1 MTYFWKI
8 FRFAKPYS
16 KYMALNIF
24 FNVLYAF
31 FNAFSFLVLMPMLE
45 VLFGENRAVYTK
57 PSFSGALDFKTY
69 VSDRMSFEVT
79 RYAGEDPQRALLLVI
94 SLILVTFLLKNLFNY
109 IALFFITFLRNGI
122 LKDIRIALY
131 NTITKMSMAHFTEK
145 RKGDLMSRVSND
157 VTEIQY
163 SFLSIIEL
171 LIREPLTITFAL
183 IMMLGI
189 SAKLT
194 LFVLLFVPF
203 AGILISR
210 IGKTLQ
216 PKSNKVQIEVGEV
229 LAKIEETISGLNIIK
244 AFRAEG
250 SFQAKFKDTNQR
262 LFKLSN
268 SLINRM
274 NLSSP
279 LSEFL
284 GIGVFAV
291 LLWYGGSLVLVEKQ
305 LNAAAFLTFLLL
317 AYGVLTPAKGISKA
331 LYSIKKGN
339 AAAARILEVLETP
352 NPIVDPV
359 KPEKMSAFSKEISF
373 NKVSFAYENEL
384 VIDKLNLTIPK
395 GSSVALVGPSGGGKS
410 TIANLVPRFYDVNE
424 GSISIDGTDI
434 RQITKNDLRS
444 LMGIVTQDSIL
455 FNDTVANNLRIAKP
469 DATEKELKNA
479 AEIANA
485 LSFIEALPKG
495 FDTAIGDQGNKL
507 SGGQKQR
514 LSIAR
519 AVLKNPEILILD
531 EATSA
536 LDTESERLVQE
547 ALIKMMKS
555 RTSLVIA
562 HRLSTIQNA
571 DLIVVLQNGK
581 IAEKGIHEELIAK
594 NGTYKKLIELQ
605 SFQKYTP

>member
-45 VLFGENRAVYTK
+45 VLFGENRAVYSK
-57 PSFSGALDFKTY
+57 PSFSSALDFKTY

-183 IMMLGI
+183 IMMFSI
-189 SAKLT
+189 SGKLT

-210 IGKTLQ
+210 IGKNLQ

-250 SFQAKFKDTNQR
+250 SFQAKFKNTNQR

-305 LNAAAFLTFLLL
+305 LNAAAFITFLGL

-359 KPEKMSAFSKEISF
+359 NPEKKTTFSKEISF
-373 NKVSFAYENEL
+373 NKVSFAYEDEL

-410 TIANLVPRFYDVNE
+410 TIANLVPRFYDVSE

-434 RQITKNDLRS
+434 RQFTKNNLRS

-479 AEIANA
+479 TEIANA
-485 LSFIEALPKG
+485 LSFIEALPKE
-495 FDTAIGDQGNKL
+495 FETVIGDQGNKL

-536 LDTESERLVQE
+536 LDTESERLVQD
-547 ALIKMMKS
+547 ALIQMMKS

-562 HRLSTIQNA
+562 HRLSTIQNV

-581 IAEKGIHEELIAK
+581 ITEKGTHNELIAR

-605 SFQKYTP
+605 SFQ

>member
-8 FRFAKPYS
+8 FRFAEPYS

-131 NTITKMSMAHFTEK
+131 NSITKMSMAHFTEK

-157 VTEIQY
+157 VIEIQY

-434 RQITKNDLRS
+434 RQITKNELRS

-495 FDTAIGDQGNKL
+495 FDATIGDQGNKL

-555 RTSLVIA
+555 RTSLIIA

-581 IAEKGIHEELIAK
+581 ITEKGTHEELIAK
-594 NGTYKKLIELQ
+594 KGTYKKLIELQ
-605 SFQKYTP
+605 SFQ

>member
-1 MTYFWKI
+1 
-8 FRFAKPYS
+8 
-16 KYMALNIF
+16 MALNIF

-45 VLFGENRAVYTK
+45 VLFGENRAVYAK
-57 PSFSGALDFKTY
+57 PLFSSALDFKTY

-171 LIREPLTITFAL
+171 LIREPLTIVFAL
-183 IMMLGI
+183 LMMFSI

-203 AGILISR
+203 AGILITR

-216 PKSNKVQIEVGEV
+216 PKSNKVQVEVGEV

-250 SFQAKFKDTNQR
+250 SFQSKFRDTNQR

-284 GIGVFAV
+284 GISVFAV

-305 LNAAAFLTFLLL
+305 LNAAAFITFLGL

-352 NPIVDPV
+352 NPIVDTV
-359 KPEKMSAFSKEISF
+359 KPKKMSAFNKGVRF
-373 NKVSFAYENEL
+373 NEVSFAYEDEL

-434 RQITKNDLRS
+434 RQFTKNDLRS

-495 FDTAIGDQGNKL
+495 FDTSIGDQGNKL

-581 IAEKGIHEELIAK
+581 IAEKGTHEELIAK
-594 NGTYKKLIELQ
+594 KGTYKKLIELQ
-605 SFQKYTP
+605 SFQ

>member
-57 PSFSGALDFKTY
+57 PSFSSALDFKTY

-171 LIREPLTITFAL
+171 LIREPLTIVFAL
-183 IMMLGI
+183 LMMFSI

-203 AGILISR
+203 AGILITR

-216 PKSNKVQIEVGEV
+216 PKSNKVQVEVGEV

-250 SFQAKFKDTNQR
+250 SFQSKFRDTNQR

-284 GIGVFAV
+284 GISVFAV

-305 LNAAAFLTFLLL
+305 LNAAAFITFLGL

-359 KPEKMSAFSKEISF
+359 KPKKMSAFNKGVRFKE
-373 NKVSFAYENEL
+373 VSFAYEDEL

-434 RQITKNDLRS
+434 RQFTKNDLRS

-495 FDTAIGDQGNKL
+495 FDTSIGDQGNKL

-581 IAEKGIHEELIAK
+581 IAEKGTHEELIAK
-594 NGTYKKLIELQ
+594 KGTYKKLIELQ
-605 SFQKYTP
+605 SFQ

>member
-57 PSFSGALDFKTY
+57 PSFSSALDFKTY

-171 LIREPLTITFAL
+171 LIREPLTIVFAL
-183 IMMLGI
+183 LMMFSI

-203 AGILISR
+203 AGILITR

-216 PKSNKVQIEVGEV
+216 PKSNKVQVEVGEV

-250 SFQAKFKDTNQR
+250 SFQSKFRDTNQR

-284 GIGVFAV
+284 GISVFAV

-305 LNAAAFLTFLLL
+305 LNAAAFITFLGL

-359 KPEKMSAFSKEISF
+359 KPKKMSAF
-373 NKVSFAYENEL
+373 NKGVRFSEVSFAYEDEL

-434 RQITKNDLRS
+434 RQFTKNDLRS

-469 DATEKELKNA
+469 DATEKELRNA

-485 LSFIEALPKG
+485 LSFIKALPKG
-495 FDTAIGDQGNKL
+495 FDTNIGEQGNKL

-581 IAEKGIHEELIAK
+581 IAEKGTHEELIAK
-594 NGTYKKLIELQ
+594 KGTYKKLIELQ
-605 SFQKYTP
+605 SFQ

>member
-24 FNVLYAF
+24 FNILYAF

-57 PSFSGALDFKTY
+57 PSFSSALDFKTY

-171 LIREPLTITFAL
+171 LIREPLTIVFAL
-183 IMMLGI
+183 LMMFSI

-203 AGILISR
+203 AGILITR

-216 PKSNKVQIEVGEV
+216 PKSNKVQVEVGEV

-250 SFQAKFKDTNQR
+250 SFQSKFRYTNQR

-284 GIGVFAV
+284 GISVFAV

-305 LNAAAFLTFLLL
+305 LNAAAFITFLGL

-359 KPEKMSAFSKEISF
+359 KPKKMSAINKGVRF
-373 NKVSFAYENEL
+373 NEVSFAYEDEL

-434 RQITKNDLRS
+434 RQFTKNDLRS

-495 FDTAIGDQGNKL
+495 FDTSIGDQGNKL

-547 ALIKMMKS
+547 ALIEMMKS

-581 IAEKGIHEELIAK
+581 IAEKGTHEELIAK
-594 NGTYKKLIELQ
+594 KGTYKKLIELQ
-605 SFQKYTP
+605 SFQ

>member
-57 PSFSGALDFKTY
+57 PSFSSDLDFKTY
-69 VSDRMSFEVT
+69 VSDRISFEVT

-171 LIREPLTITFAL
+171 LIREPLTIVFAL
-183 IMMLGI
+183 LMMFSI

-203 AGILISR
+203 AGILITR

-216 PKSNKVQIEVGEV
+216 PKSNKVQVEVGEV

-250 SFQAKFKDTNQR
+250 SFQSKFRDTNQR

-284 GIGVFAV
+284 GISVFAV

-305 LNAAAFLTFLLL
+305 LNAAAFITFLGL

-359 KPEKMSAFSKEISF
+359 KPKKMSVF
-373 NKVSFAYENEL
+373 NKGVRFNEVSFAYEDEL

-434 RQITKNDLRS
+434 RQFTKNDLRS

-495 FDTAIGDQGNKL
+495 FDTSIGDQGNKL

-581 IAEKGIHEELIAK
+581 IAEKGTHEELIAK
-594 NGTYKKLIELQ
+594 KGTYKKLIELQ
-605 SFQKYTP
+605 SFQ

>member
-45 VLFGENRAVYTK
+45 VLFGENRAVYAK
-57 PSFSGALDFKTY
+57 PLFSSALDFKTY

-131 NTITKMSMAHFTEK
+131 ITITKMSMAHFTEK

-171 LIREPLTITFAL
+171 LIREPLTIVFAL
-183 IMMLGI
+183 LMMFSI

-203 AGILISR
+203 AGILITR

-216 PKSNKVQIEVGEV
+216 PKSNKVQVEVGEV

-250 SFQAKFKDTNQR
+250 SFQSKFRDTNQR

-284 GIGVFAV
+284 GISVFAV

-305 LNAAAFLTFLLL
+305 LNAAAFITFLGL

-359 KPEKMSAFSKEISF
+359 KPKKMSAFNKGVRF
-373 NKVSFAYENEL
+373 NEVSFAYEDEL

-434 RQITKNDLRS
+434 RQFTKNDLRS

-495 FDTAIGDQGNKL
+495 FDTSIGDQGNKL

-581 IAEKGIHEELIAK
+581 IAEKGTHEELIAK
-594 NGTYKKLIELQ
+594 KGTYKKLIELQ
-605 SFQKYTP
+605 SFQ

>member
-57 PSFSGALDFKTY
+57 PSLSGDWDFKTY

-79 RYAGEDPQRALLLVI
+79 RYAGEDPQRALLMVI
-94 SLILVTFLLKNLFNY
+94 SLILVTFLLKNIFNY

-122 LKDIRIALY
+122 LKDIRISLY

-171 LIREPLTITFAL
+171 LIREPLTINFAL
-183 IMMLGI
+183 IMMFSI

-244 AFRAEG
+244 AFRAET

-305 LNAAAFLTFLLL
+305 LNAAAFITFLGL

-331 LYSIKKGN
+331 MYSIKKGN

-359 KPEKMSAFSKEISF
+359 KPEKMSAFNKRVTF

-455 FNDTVANNLRIAKP
+455 FNDTVANNLRMAKP
-469 DATEKELKNA
+469 DATEKELKSA

-495 FDTAIGDQGNKL
+495 FDTRIGDQGNKL

-581 IAEKGIHEELIAK
+581 ITEKGTHEELIAK

-605 SFQKYTP
+605 SFQ

>member
-57 PSFSGALDFKTY
+57 PSFSSALDFKTY

-122 LKDIRIALY
+122 LKDIRITLY

-171 LIREPLTITFAL
+171 LIREPLTIVFAL
-183 IMMLGI
+183 LMMFSI

-203 AGILISR
+203 AGILITR

-216 PKSNKVQIEVGEV
+216 PKSNKVQVEVGEV

-250 SFQAKFKDTNQR
+250 SFQSKFRDTNQR

-284 GIGVFAV
+284 GISVFAV

-305 LNAAAFLTFLLL
+305 LNAAAFITFLGL

-359 KPEKMSAFSKEISF
+359 KPKKMSAFNKGVRF
-373 NKVSFAYENEL
+373 NEVSFAYEDEL

-434 RQITKNDLRS
+434 RQFTKNDLRS

-469 DATEKELKNA
+469 DATEKELRNA

-485 LSFIEALPKG
+485 LSFIKALPKG
-495 FDTAIGDQGNKL
+495 FDTNIGEQGNKL

-581 IAEKGIHEELIAK
+581 IAEKGTHEELIAK
-594 NGTYKKLIELQ
+594 KGTYKKLIELQ
-605 SFQKYTP
+605 SFQ

>member
-57 PSFSGALDFKTY
+57 PSFSSALDFKTY

-131 NTITKMSMAHFTEK
+131 NAITKMSMAHFTEK

-194 LFVLLFVPF
+194 FFVLLFVPF

-250 SFQAKFKDTNQR
+250 AFQAKFKDTNQR

-268 SLINRM
+268 SLINRV

-305 LNAAAFLTFLLL
+305 LNAAAFITFLGL

-359 KPEKMSAFSKEISF
+359 KPKKMSAFNKGVRF
-373 NKVSFAYENEL
+373 NEVSFAYEDEL

-434 RQITKNDLRS
+434 RQFTKNDLRS

-495 FDTAIGDQGNKL
+495 FDTRIGDQGNKL

-581 IAEKGIHEELIAK
+581 IAEKGTHEELIAK
-594 NGTYKKLIELQ
+594 KGTYKKLIELQ
-605 SFQKYTP
+605 SFQ

>member
-171 LIREPLTITFAL
+171 LIREPLTIAFAL
-183 IMMLGI
+183 IMMFSI

-250 SFQAKFKDTNQR
+250 AFQAKFKDTNQR

-268 SLINRM
+268 SLINRV

-305 LNAAAFLTFLLL
+305 LNAAAFITFLGL

-373 NKVSFAYENEL
+373 NKVSFAYEDKL

-469 DATEKELKNA
+469 DASEKELKNA
-479 AEIANA
+479 AKIANA

-581 IAEKGIHEELIAK
+581 IAEKGTHEELIAK

-605 SFQKYTP
+605 SFQ

>member
-8 FRFAKPYS
+8 FRFAEPYS

-122 LKDIRIALY
+122 LKDIRISLY

-171 LIREPLTITFAL
+171 LIREPLTIAFAL
-183 IMMLGI
+183 IMMFSI
-189 SAKLT
+189 SAKLS

-262 LFKLSN
+262 LFRLSN

-305 LNAAAFLTFLLL
+305 LNAAAFITFLGL

-331 LYSIKKGN
+331 MYSIKKGN

-395 GSSVALVGPSGGGKS
+395 GSSVALVGTSGGGKS

-434 RQITKNDLRS
+434 RQITKNELRS

-495 FDTAIGDQGNKL
+495 FDATIGDQGNKL

-555 RTSLVIA
+555 RTSLIIA

-581 IAEKGIHEELIAK
+581 ITEKGTHEELIAK
-594 NGTYKKLIELQ
+594 KGTYKKLIELQ
-605 SFQKYTP
+605 SFQ

>member
-8 FRFAKPYS
+8 FRFAEPYS

-122 LKDIRIALY
+122 LKDIRISLY

-171 LIREPLTITFAL
+171 LIREPLTIAFAL
-183 IMMLGI
+183 IMMFSI

-262 LFKLSN
+262 LFRLSN

-305 LNAAAFLTFLLL
+305 LNAAAFITFLGL

-373 NKVSFAYENEL
+373 NKVSFAYEEEI

-434 RQITKNDLRS
+434 RRFTKNDLRS

-479 AEIANA
+479 AKIANA

-581 IAEKGIHEELIAK
+581 IAEKGTHEELISK
-594 NGTYKKLIELQ
+594 NVTYKKLIELQ
-605 SFQKYTP
+605 SFQ

>member
-57 PSFSGALDFKTY
+57 PLLSSALDFKTY

-171 LIREPLTITFAL
+171 LIREPLTIVFAL
-183 IMMLGI
+183 LMMFSI

-203 AGILISR
+203 AGILITR

-216 PKSNKVQIEVGEV
+216 PKSNKVQVEVGEV

-250 SFQAKFKDTNQR
+250 SFQSKFRDTNQR

-284 GIGVFAV
+284 GISVFAV

-305 LNAAAFLTFLLL
+305 LNAAAFITFLGL

-359 KPEKMSAFSKEISF
+359 KPKKMSAFNKGVRF
-373 NKVSFAYENEL
+373 NEVSFAYEDEL

-434 RQITKNDLRS
+434 RQFTKNDLRS

-495 FDTAIGDQGNKL
+495 FDTSIGDQGNKL

-581 IAEKGIHEELIAK
+581 IAEKGTHEELIAK
-594 NGTYKKLIELQ
+594 KGTYKKLIELQ
-605 SFQKYTP
+605 SFQ

>member
-57 PSFSGALDFKTY
+57 PSFSSALDFKTY

-171 LIREPLTITFAL
+171 LIREPLTIVFAL
-183 IMMLGI
+183 LMMFSI

-203 AGILISR
+203 AGILITR

-216 PKSNKVQIEVGEV
+216 PKSNKVQVEVGEV

-250 SFQAKFKDTNQR
+250 SFQSKFRDTNQR

-284 GIGVFAV
+284 GISVFAV

-305 LNAAAFLTFLLL
+305 LNAAAFITFLGL

-359 KPEKMSAFSKEISF
+359 KPKKMSAFNKGVRF
-373 NKVSFAYENEL
+373 NEVSFAYEDEL

-434 RQITKNDLRS
+434 RQFTKNDLRS

-469 DATEKELKNA
+469 DATEKELRNA

-495 FDTAIGDQGNKL
+495 FDTSIGDQGNKL

-581 IAEKGIHEELIAK
+581 IAEKGTHEELIAK
-594 NGTYKKLIELQ
+594 KGTYKKLIELQ
-605 SFQKYTP
+605 SFQ

>member
-57 PSFSGALDFKTY
+57 PLFSSALDFKTY

-171 LIREPLTITFAL
+171 LIREPLTIVFAL
-183 IMMLGI
+183 LMMFSI

-203 AGILISR
+203 AGILITR

-216 PKSNKVQIEVGEV
+216 PKSNKVQVEVGEV
-229 LAKIEETISGLNIIK
+229 LSKIEETISGLNIIK

-250 SFQAKFKDTNQR
+250 SFQSKFRDTNQR

-284 GIGVFAV
+284 GISVFAV

-305 LNAAAFLTFLLL
+305 LNAAAFITFLGL

-359 KPEKMSAFSKEISF
+359 KPKKMSAFNKGVRF
-373 NKVSFAYENEL
+373 NEVSFAYEDEL

-434 RQITKNDLRS
+434 RQFTKNDLRS

-495 FDTAIGDQGNKL
+495 FDTSIGDQGNKL

-581 IAEKGIHEELIAK
+581 IAEKGTHEELIAK
-594 NGTYKKLIELQ
+594 KGTYKKLIELQ
-605 SFQKYTP
+605 SFQ

>member
-1 MTYFWKI
+1 MSYFWEI
-8 FRFAKPYS
+8 FGFAKPYK
-16 KYMALNIF
+16 KYMALNVF
-24 FNVLYAF
+24 FNILYAF

-45 VLFGENRAVYTK
+45 VLFGENRVVETK
-57 PSFSGALDFKTY
+57 PSINSAMDFKRF
-69 VSDRMSFEVT
+69 VSDRMNYEVT
-79 RYAGEDPQRALLLVI
+79 RFSNDDPERALLLVI
-94 SLILVTFLLKNLFNY
+94 SLILVTFFLKNIFNY
-109 IALFFITFLRNGI
+109 AALFFITFLRNGI

-131 NTITKMSMAHFTEK
+131 NKVTNMSMSHFTEK

-171 LIREPLTITFAL
+171 LIREPLTIFFAL
-183 IMMLGI
+183 IMMFSI

-194 LFVLLFVPF
+194 LFVLIFVPF

-244 AFRAEG
+244 AFRAE
-250 SFQAKFKDTNQR
+250 SNFQEKFKQTNQR

-279 LSEFL
+279 LSEFM

-305 LNAAAFLTFLLL
+305 MNAAAFITFLGL

-331 LYSIKKGN
+331 LYNIKKGN
-339 AAAARILEVLETP
+339 AAAARVLEVLETE
-352 NPIVDPV
+352 NPIKNPKNPVDFG
-359 KPEKMSAFSKEISF
+359 KF
-373 NKVSFAYENEL
+373 NKNITFKDVSFSYENEI
-384 VIDKLNLTIPK
+384 VIDTLNLTIKK
-395 GSSVALVGPSGGGKS
+395 GTSVALVGPSGGGKS
-410 TIANLVPRFYDVNE
+410 TIANLVPRFYDVTK
-424 GSISIDGTDI
+424 GCIQIDGNDI
-434 RQITKNDLRS
+434 RDISKDDLRE

-455 FNDTVANNLRIAKP
+455 FNDSIRNNLRIAKP
-469 DATEKELKNA
+469 DATDEEMRKA
-479 AEIANA
+479 TQIANA
-485 LSFIEALPKG
+485 LSFIEALPNG
-495 FDTAIGDQGNKL
+495 FDTVIGDQGNKL

-514 LSIAR
+514 LSISR
-519 AVLKNPEILILD
+519 AVLKDPAVLILD

-536 LDTESERLVQE
+536 LDTESERLVQD
-547 ALIKMMKS
+547 ALIQMMKN

-571 DLIVVLQNGK
+571 DLIIVLQNGK
-581 IAEKGIHEELIAK
+581 IVEKGKHEELIAK
-594 NGTYKKLIELQ
+594 KGVYKKLIELQ
-605 SFQKYTP
+605 SFQ

>member
-8 FRFAKPYS
+8 FRFAKPYY

-57 PSFSGALDFKTY
+57 PSFSSALDFKTY

-171 LIREPLTITFAL
+171 LIREPLTIVFAL
-183 IMMLGI
+183 LMMFSI

-203 AGILISR
+203 AGILITR

-216 PKSNKVQIEVGEV
+216 PKSNKVQVEVGEV

-250 SFQAKFKDTNQR
+250 SFQSKFRDTNQR

-284 GIGVFAV
+284 GISVFAV

-305 LNAAAFLTFLLL
+305 LNAAAFITFLGL

-359 KPEKMSAFSKEISF
+359 KPKKMSAFNKGVRF
-373 NKVSFAYENEL
+373 NEVSFAYEDEL

-434 RQITKNDLRS
+434 RQFTKNDLRS

-469 DATEKELKNA
+469 DATEKELRNA

-495 FDTAIGDQGNKL
+495 FDTSIGDQGNKL

-547 ALIKMMKS
+547 ALIKTMKS

-571 DLIVVLQNGK
+571 DLIVVFQNGK
-581 IAEKGIHEELIAK
+581 IAEKGTHEELIAK
-594 NGTYKKLIELQ
+594 KGTYKKLIELQ
-605 SFQKYTP
+605 SFQ

>member
-1 MTYFWKI
+1 MSYFWKI
-8 FRFAKPYS
+8 FGFAKPYK
-16 KYMALNIF
+16 KYMALNVF
-24 FNVLYAF
+24 FNILYAF

-45 VLFGENRAVYTK
+45 VLFGEDRVVETK
-57 PSFSGALDFKTY
+57 PSFNSAMDFKRF
-69 VSDRMSFEVT
+69 VSDRMNYEVT
-79 RYAGEDPQRALLLVI
+79 RFSNDDPERALLLVI
-94 SLILVTFLLKNLFNY
+94 SLILVTFFLKNIFNY
-109 IALFFITFLRNGI
+109 AALFFITFLRNGI

-131 NTITKMSMAHFTEK
+131 NKVTNMSMPHFTEK

-171 LIREPLTITFAL
+171 LIREPLTIFFAL
-183 IMMLGI
+183 IMMFSI

-194 LFVLLFVPF
+194 LFVLIFVPF

-244 AFRAEG
+244 AFRAE
-250 SFQAKFKDTNQR
+250 SNFQEKFKQTNQR

-279 LSEFL
+279 LSEFM

-305 LNAAAFLTFLLL
+305 MNAAAFITFLGL

-331 LYSIKKGN
+331 LYNIKKGN
-339 AAAARILEVLETP
+339 AAAARVLEVLETE
-352 NPIVDPV
+352 NPIKNPKNPVDFG
-359 KPEKMSAFSKEISF
+359 KF
-373 NKVSFAYENEL
+373 NKNITFKDVSFSYENEI
-384 VIDKLNLTIPK
+384 VIDTLNLTIKK
-395 GSSVALVGPSGGGKS
+395 GTSVALVGPSGGGKS
-410 TIANLVPRFYDVNE
+410 TIANLVPRFYDVTK
-424 GSISIDGTDI
+424 GCIQIDGNDI
-434 RQITKNDLRS
+434 RDISKDDLRE

-455 FNDTVANNLRIAKP
+455 FNDSIRNNLRIAKP
-469 DATEKELKNA
+469 DATDEEMRKA
-479 AEIANA
+479 TQIANA
-485 LSFIEALPKG
+485 LSFIEALPNG
-495 FDTAIGDQGNKL
+495 FDTVIGDQGNKL

-514 LSIAR
+514 LSISR
-519 AVLKNPEILILD
+519 AVLKDPAVLILD

-536 LDTESERLVQE
+536 LDTESERLVQD
-547 ALIKMMKS
+547 ALIQMMKN

-571 DLIVVLQNGK
+571 DLIIVLQNGK
-581 IAEKGIHEELIAK
+581 IVEKGKHEELIAK
-594 NGTYKKLIELQ
+594 KGV
-605 SFQKYTP
+605 

>member
-1 MTYFWKI
+1 M
-8 FRFAKPYS
+8 
-16 KYMALNIF
+16 
-24 FNVLYAF
+24 
-31 FNAFSFLVLMPMLE
+31 
-45 VLFGENRAVYTK
+45 
-57 PSFSGALDFKTY
+57 DFKSF
-69 VSDRMSFEVT
+69 VSDRMNYEVT
-79 RYAGEDPQRALLLVI
+79 RFSNDDPERALLLVI
-94 SLILVTFLLKNLFNY
+94 SLILVTFFLKNIFNY
-109 IALFFITFLRNGI
+109 AALFFITFLRNGI

-131 NTITKMSMAHFTEK
+131 NKVTNMSMSHFTEK

-171 LIREPLTITFAL
+171 LIREPLTIFFAL
-183 IMMLGI
+183 IMMFSI

-194 LFVLLFVPF
+194 LFVLIFVPF

-244 AFRAEG
+244 AFRAE
-250 SFQAKFKDTNQR
+250 SNFQEKFKQTNQR

-279 LSEFL
+279 LSEFM

-305 LNAAAFLTFLLL
+305 MNAAAFITFLGL

-331 LYSIKKGN
+331 LYNIKKGN
-339 AAAARILEVLETP
+339 AAAARVLEVLETE
-352 NPIVDPV
+352 NPIKNPKNPVDFG
-359 KPEKMSAFSKEISF
+359 KF
-373 NKVSFAYENEL
+373 NKNITFKDVSFSYENEI
-384 VIDKLNLTIPK
+384 VIDTLNLTIKK
-395 GSSVALVGPSGGGKS
+395 GTSVALVGPSGGGKS
-410 TIANLVPRFYDVNE
+410 TIANLVPRFYDVTK
-424 GSISIDGTDI
+424 GCIQIDGNDI
-434 RQITKNDLRS
+434 RDISKDDLRE

-455 FNDTVANNLRIAKP
+455 FNDSIRNNLRIAKP
-469 DATEKELKNA
+469 DATDEEMRKA
-479 AEIANA
+479 TQIANA
-485 LSFIEALPKG
+485 LSFIEALPNG
-495 FDTAIGDQGNKL
+495 FDTVIGDQGNKL

-514 LSIAR
+514 LSISR
-519 AVLKNPEILILD
+519 AVLKDPAVLILD

-536 LDTESERLVQE
+536 LDTESERLVQD
-547 ALIKMMKS
+547 ALIQMMKN

-571 DLIVVLQNGK
+571 DLIIVLQNGK
-581 IAEKGIHEELIAK
+581 IVEKGKHEELIAK
-594 NGTYKKLIELQ
+594 KGVYKKLIELQ
-605 SFQKYTP
+605 SFQ

>member
-1 MTYFWKI
+1 MTYFCKI

-183 IMMLGI
+183 IMMLSI

-194 LFVLLFVPF
+194 FFVLLFVPF

-359 KPEKMSAFSKEISF
+359 NPEKMSAFSKEISF

-469 DATEKELKNA
+469 NATEKELKNA

-581 IAEKGIHEELIAK
+581 IAEKGTHEELIAK

-605 SFQKYTP
+605 SFQ

>member
-45 VLFGENRAVYTK
+45 VLFGENRAVYSK
-57 PSFSGALDFKTY
+57 PSFSSALDFKTY

-194 LFVLLFVPF
+194 FFVLLFVPF

-250 SFQAKFKDTNQR
+250 AFQAKFKNTNQR

-424 GSISIDGTDI
+424 GSISIDGTGI

>member
-45 VLFGENRAVYTK
+45 VLFGENRSVYTK
-57 PSFSGALDFKTY
+57 PSFYGALDFKTY

-79 RYAGEDPQRALLLVI
+79 RYAGEDPQRALVLVI

-122 LKDIRIALY
+122 LKDIRIDLY

-171 LIREPLTITFAL
+171 LIREPLTIAFAL
-183 IMMLGI
+183 IMMFSI

-229 LAKIEETISGLNIIK
+229 LSKIEETISGLNIIK

-305 LNAAAFLTFLLL
+305 LNAAAFITFLGL

-352 NPIVDPV
+352 NPIADPV

-395 GSSVALVGPSGGGKS
+395 GYSVALVGQSGGGKS

-455 FNDTVANNLRIAKP
+455 FNDTVADNLRIAKP
-469 DATEKELKNA
+469 NATEKELKNA
-479 AEIANA
+479 TEIANA

-495 FDTAIGDQGNKL
+495 FETTIGDQGNKL

-547 ALIKMMKS
+547 ALIKMMKT

-581 IAEKGIHEELIAK
+581 IAEKGTHEELIEK

-605 SFQKYTP
+605 SFQ

>member
-1 MTYFWKI
+1 MSYFWKI
-8 FRFAKPYS
+8 FGFAKPYK
-16 KYMALNIF
+16 KYMALNVF
-24 FNVLYAF
+24 FNILYAF

-45 VLFGENRAVYTK
+45 VLFGEDRVVETK
-57 PSFSGALDFKTY
+57 PSFNSAMDFKRF
-69 VSDRMSFEVT
+69 VSDRMNYEVT
-79 RYAGEDPQRALLLVI
+79 RFSNDDPERALLLVI
-94 SLILVTFLLKNLFNY
+94 SLILVTFFLKNIFNY
-109 IALFFITFLRNGI
+109 AALFFITFLRNGI

-131 NTITKMSMAHFTEK
+131 NKVTNMSMPHFTEK

-171 LIREPLTITFAL
+171 LIREPLTIFFAL
-183 IMMLGI
+183 IMMFSI

-194 LFVLLFVPF
+194 LFVLIFVPF

-244 AFRAEG
+244 AFRAE
-250 SFQAKFKDTNQR
+250 SNFQEKFKQTNQR

-279 LSEFL
+279 LSEFM

-305 LNAAAFLTFLLL
+305 MNAAAFITFLGL

-331 LYSIKKGN
+331 LYNIKKGN
-339 AAAARILEVLETP
+339 AAAARVLEVLETE
-352 NPIVDPV
+352 NPIKNPKNPVDFG
-359 KPEKMSAFSKEISF
+359 KF
-373 NKVSFAYENEL
+373 NKNITFKDVSFSYENEI
-384 VIDKLNLTIPK
+384 VIDTLNLTIKK
-395 GSSVALVGPSGGGKS
+395 GTSVALVGPSGGGKS
-410 TIANLVPRFYDVNE
+410 TIANLVPRFYDVTK
-424 GSISIDGTDI
+424 GCIQIDGNDI
-434 RQITKNDLRS
+434 RDISKDDLRE

-455 FNDTVANNLRIAKP
+455 FNDSIRNNLRIAKP
-469 DATEKELKNA
+469 DATDEEMRKA
-479 AEIANA
+479 TQIANA
-485 LSFIEALPKG
+485 LSFIEALPNG
-495 FDTAIGDQGNKL
+495 FDTVIGDQGNKL

-514 LSIAR
+514 LSISR
-519 AVLKNPEILILD
+519 AVLKDPAVLILD

-536 LDTESERLVQE
+536 LDTESERLVQD
-547 ALIKMMKS
+547 ALIQMMKN

-571 DLIVVLQNGK
+571 DLIIVLQNGK
-581 IAEKGIHEELIAK
+581 IVEKGKHEELIAK
-594 NGTYKKLIELQ
+594 KGVYKKLIELQ
-605 SFQKYTP
+605 SFQ

>member
-45 VLFGENRAVYTK
+45 VLFGENRAVYVK
-57 PSFSGALDFKTY
+57 PTFSGVLDFKTY

-79 RYAGEDPQRALLLVI
+79 RYAEDDPQRALLLVI
-94 SLILVTFLLKNLFNY
+94 SLILVTFLLKNVFNY

-122 LKDIRIALY
+122 LKDIRISLY
-131 NTITKMSMAHFTEK
+131 KRITHLSMAHFTEK

-171 LIREPLTITFAL
+171 LIREPLTIIFAL
-183 IMMLGI
+183 IMMFGI

-216 PKSNKVQIEVGEV
+216 PKSNKVQVEVAEI

-244 AFRAEG
+244 AFRAEKTFQE
-250 SFQAKFKDTNQR
+250 SFKATSHR

-268 SLINRM
+268 SLINRV

-331 LYSIKKGN
+331 MYRIKKGN
-339 AAAARILEVLETP
+339 ASAARILEVLETP
-352 NPIVDPV
+352 NSIVDPENPKKV
-359 KPEKMSAFSKEISF
+359 NAFSNSITF
-373 NKVSFAYENEL
+373 NNVSFAYENEV
-384 VIDKLNLTIPK
+384 VIDNLNLEIAK
-395 GSSVALVGPSGGGKS
+395 GSSVALVGPSGGGKT
-410 TIANLVPRFYDVNE
+410 TIANLVPRFYDVSG
-424 GSISIDGTDI
+424 GSIAINETDI
-434 RQITKNDLRS
+434 RQFTKDNLRS

-469 DATEKELKNA
+469 DASEKELRKA

-485 LSFIEALPKG
+485 KSFIEALPKG
-495 FDTAIGDQGNKL
+495 FETVIGDQGNKL

-547 ALIKMMKS
+547 ALIEMMKS
-555 RTSLVIA
+555 RTSIVIA

-571 DLIVVLQNGK
+571 DLIVVLQDGK
-581 IAEKGIHEELIAK
+581 ITEKGTHDELIAK
-594 NGTYKKLIELQ
+594 NGTYKKLIDLQ
-605 SFQKYTP
+605 SFQ

>member
-8 FRFAKPYS
+8 FRFAEPYS

-45 VLFGENRAVYTK
+45 VLFGENRAVYSK
-57 PSFSGALDFKTY
+57 PSFSSALDFKTY

-194 LFVLLFVPF
+194 FFVLLFVPF

-250 SFQAKFKDTNQR
+250 AFQAKFKNTNQR

-359 KPEKMSAFSKEISF
+359 NPEKKTTFSKEISF
-373 NKVSFAYENEL
+373 NKVSFAYEDEL

-410 TIANLVPRFYDVNE
+410 TIANLVPRFYDVSE

-434 RQITKNDLRS
+434 RQFTKDNLRS

-479 AEIANA
+479 TEIANA
-485 LSFIEALPKG
+485 LSFIEALPKE
-495 FDTAIGDQGNKL
+495 FETVIGDQGNKL

-536 LDTESERLVQE
+536 LDTESERLVQD
-547 ALIKMMKS
+547 ALIQMMKS

-562 HRLSTIQNA
+562 HRLSTIQNV

-581 IAEKGIHEELIAK
+581 ITEKGTHNELIAR

-605 SFQKYTP
+605 SFQ

>member
-57 PSFSGALDFKTY
+57 PSFSSALDFKTY

-171 LIREPLTITFAL
+171 LIREPLTIVFAL
-183 IMMLGI
+183 LMMFSI

-203 AGILISR
+203 AGILITR

-216 PKSNKVQIEVGEV
+216 PKSNKVQVEVGEV

-250 SFQAKFKDTNQR
+250 SFQSKFRDTNQR

-284 GIGVFAV
+284 GISVFAV

-305 LNAAAFLTFLLL
+305 LNAAAFITFLGL

-359 KPEKMSAFSKEISF
+359 KPKKMSAFNKGVRF
-373 NKVSFAYENEL
+373 NEVSFAYEDEL

-434 RQITKNDLRS
+434 RQFTKNDLRS

-485 LSFIEALPKG
+485 LSFVEALPKG

-581 IAEKGIHEELIAK
+581 IAEKGTHEELIAK
-594 NGTYKKLIELQ
+594 KGTYKKLIELQ
-605 SFQKYTP
+605 SFQ

>member
-109 IALFFITFLRNGI
+109 IALFFITVLRNGI
-122 LKDIRIALY
+122 LKDIRISLY
-131 NTITKMSMAHFTEK
+131 NTITNLSMAHFTEK

-183 IMMLGI
+183 IMMVGI

-194 LFVLLFVPF
+194 FFVLLFVPV

-305 LNAAAFLTFLLL
+305 INAAAFLTFLLL

-352 NPIVDPV
+352 NPIVNPVDP
-359 KPEKMSAFSKEISF
+359 KKMSAFSKEISF
-373 NKVSFAYENEL
+373 NKVSFAYENEF
-384 VIDKLNLTIPK
+384 VIDKLNLTILK

-434 RQITKNDLRS
+434 RQFTKNDLRS

-469 DATEKELKNA
+469 DATEKELRNA

-581 IAEKGIHEELIAK
+581 ISEKGTHEELIAR
-594 NGTYKKLIELQ
+594 NGTYKKLIQLQ
-605 SFQKYTP
+605 SFQ

>member
-1 MTYFWKI
+1 MSYFWKI
-8 FRFAKPYS
+8 FGFAKPYK
-16 KYMALNIF
+16 KYMALNVF
-24 FNVLYAF
+24 FNILYAF

-45 VLFGENRAVYTK
+45 VLFGENRVVETK
-57 PSFSGALDFKTY
+57 PSFNSAMDFKRF
-69 VSDRMSFEVT
+69 VSDRMNYEVT
-79 RYAGEDPQRALLLVI
+79 RFSNDDPERALLLVI
-94 SLILVTFLLKNLFNY
+94 SLILVTFFLKNIFNY
-109 IALFFITFLRNGI
+109 AALFFITFLRNGI

-131 NTITKMSMAHFTEK
+131 NKVTNMSMSHFTEK

-171 LIREPLTITFAL
+171 LIREPLTIFFAL
-183 IMMLGI
+183 IMMFSI

-194 LFVLLFVPF
+194 LFVLIFVPF

-229 LAKIEETISGLNIIK
+229 LAKIETISGLNIIK
-244 AFRAEG
+244 AFRAE
-250 SFQAKFKDTNQR
+250 SNFQEKFKQTNQR

-279 LSEFL
+279 LSEFM

-305 LNAAAFLTFLLL
+305 MNAAAFITFLGL

-331 LYSIKKGN
+331 LYNIKKGN
-339 AAAARILEVLETP
+339 AAAARVLEVLETE
-352 NPIVDPV
+352 NPIKNPKNPVDFG
-359 KPEKMSAFSKEISF
+359 KF
-373 NKVSFAYENEL
+373 NKNITFKDVSFSYENEI
-384 VIDKLNLTIPK
+384 VIDTLNLTIKK
-395 GSSVALVGPSGGGKS
+395 GTSVALVGPSGGGKS
-410 TIANLVPRFYDVNE
+410 TIANLVPRFYDVTK
-424 GSISIDGTDI
+424 GCIQIDGNDI
-434 RQITKNDLRS
+434 RDISKDDLRE

-455 FNDTVANNLRIAKP
+455 FNDSIRNNLRIAKP
-469 DATEKELKNA
+469 DATDEEMRKA
-479 AEIANA
+479 TQIANA
-485 LSFIEALPKG
+485 LSFIEALPNG
-495 FDTAIGDQGNKL
+495 FDTVIGDQGNKL

-514 LSIAR
+514 LSISR
-519 AVLKNPEILILD
+519 AVLKDPAVLILD

-536 LDTESERLVQE
+536 LDTESERLVQD
-547 ALIKMMKS
+547 ALIQMMKN

-571 DLIVVLQNGK
+571 DLIIVLQNGK
-581 IAEKGIHEELIAK
+581 IVEKGKHEELIAK
-594 NGTYKKLIELQ
+594 KGVYKKLIELQ
-605 SFQKYTP
+605 SFQ

>member
-122 LKDIRIALY
+122 LKDIRISLY

-171 LIREPLTITFAL
+171 LIREPLTIAFAL
-183 IMMLGI
+183 IMMFSI

-262 LFKLSN
+262 LFRLSN

-305 LNAAAFLTFLLL
+305 LNAAAFITFLGL

-373 NKVSFAYENEL
+373 NKVSFAYEEEI

-434 RQITKNDLRS
+434 RRFTKNDLRS

-455 FNDTVANNLRIAKP
+455 FNDTVANNLRIAKT

-479 AEIANA
+479 AKIANA

-581 IAEKGIHEELIAK
+581 IAEKGTHEELIAK

-605 SFQKYTP
+605 SFQ

>member
-1 MTYFWKI
+1 M
-8 FRFAKPYS
+8 
-16 KYMALNIF
+16 
-24 FNVLYAF
+24 
-31 FNAFSFLVLMPMLE
+31 
-45 VLFGENRAVYTK
+45 
-57 PSFSGALDFKTY
+57 
-69 VSDRMSFEVT
+69 
-79 RYAGEDPQRALLLVI
+79 
-94 SLILVTFLLKNLFNY
+94 
-109 IALFFITFLRNGI
+109 
-122 LKDIRIALY
+122 
-131 NTITKMSMAHFTEK
+131 
-145 RKGDLMSRVSND
+145 
-157 VTEIQY
+157 
-163 SFLSIIEL
+163 
-171 LIREPLTITFAL
+171 
-183 IMMLGI
+183 
-189 SAKLT
+189 
-194 LFVLLFVPF
+194 
-203 AGILISR
+203 
-210 IGKTLQ
+210 
-216 PKSNKVQIEVGEV
+216 
-229 LAKIEETISGLNIIK
+229 
-244 AFRAEG
+244 
-250 SFQAKFKDTNQR
+250 
-262 LFKLSN
+262 
-268 SLINRM
+268 
-274 NLSSP
+274 
-279 LSEFL
+279 
-284 GIGVFAV
+284 
-291 LLWYGGSLVLVEKQ
+291 
-305 LNAAAFLTFLLL
+305 
-317 AYGVLTPAKGISKA
+317 LTPAKGISKA

-359 KPEKMSAFSKEISF
+359 KPKKMSAFNKGVRF
-373 NKVSFAYENEL
+373 NEVSFAYEDEL

-424 GSISIDGTDI
+424 GSISIDETDI
-434 RQITKNDLRS
+434 RQFTKNDLRS

-485 LSFIEALPKG
+485 LSSIEALPKG
-495 FDTAIGDQGNKL
+495 FDTSIGDQGNKL

-581 IAEKGIHEELIAK
+581 IAEKGTHEELIAK
-594 NGTYKKLIELQ
+594 KGTYKKLIELQ
-605 SFQKYTP
+605 SFQ

>member
-1 MTYFWKI
+1 
-8 FRFAKPYS
+8 
-16 KYMALNIF
+16 MALNIF

-194 LFVLLFVPF
+194 FFVLLFVPF

-359 KPEKMSAFSKEISF
+359 NPEKMSAFSKEISF

-469 DATEKELKNA
+469 NATEKELKNA

-547 ALIKMMKS
+547 ALIKMMKT

-581 IAEKGIHEELIAK
+581 IAEKGTHEELIEK

-605 SFQKYTP
+605 SFQ

>member
-8 FRFAKPYS
+8 FRFAEPYS

-122 LKDIRIALY
+122 LKDIRISLY

-183 IMMLGI
+183 IMMFSI
-189 SAKLT
+189 SAKLS

-262 LFKLSN
+262 LFRLSN

-305 LNAAAFLTFLLL
+305 LNAAAFITFLGL

-395 GSSVALVGPSGGGKS
+395 GSSVALVGTSGGGKS

-434 RQITKNDLRS
+434 RQITKNELRS

-495 FDTAIGDQGNKL
+495 FDATIGDQGNKL

-555 RTSLVIA
+555 RTSLIIA

-581 IAEKGIHEELIAK
+581 ITEKGTHEELIAK
-594 NGTYKKLIELQ
+594 KGTYKKLIELQ
-605 SFQKYTP
+605 SFQ